1 MTFESGFNPHTEA
14 AQQRRAAML
23 ERIGEL
29 RAIEARAAAAS
40 AQSKP
45 VFDKRGQLLPRERI
59 ALLVDPGAPWLP
71 LCSIAGY
78 GQDTRDLAKSVPGG
92 GMVAGIGFVAGVRC
106 MVVASDS
113 GIEAGAI
120 QPKGLEK
127 ILRVQDIALQN
138 KLPFVHL
145 VESAGA
151 NLTKYKVEGFVH
163 GGSLFRNLARHS
175 AAGLP
180 VITVQHG
187 SGTAG
192 GAYMPGLS
200 DVVVMVRGRSRAFLA
215 GPPLLK
221 AATGEV
227 ATEEELGGAEM
238 HTSVSGLGEYLAEDD
253 REALGIA
260 RRLIASLRSGPS
272 TVRPEPSSVRPE
284 PSSVRPEPVEGFTH
298 TWARA
303 STGSAR
309 TEWGSARPEWG
320 SPRTG
325 VPEPMLPADDLLAL
339 MPAHHR
345 EPVDMREVMARIA
358 DGSDLLE
365 FKPLYGAATLCVQA
379 RIGGH
384 AVGLISNNGPI
395 DVPGANKATHF
406 IQWMCQ
412 LGHPLIYLQ
421 NTTGYMVGRDS
432 EQGGMIKHGSK
443 MIQAVTGATVPQ
455 ITIQCGASFG
465 AGNYGMCGRGFDPRF
480 LFSWP
485 QARTAVMGG
494 EQAARTMQIVAEAG
508 LARKGIV
515 PDPAQMQQQFDQIVQ
530 VFESQAD
537 AFHTSGLVLDDG
549 VIDPR
554 DTRAVLIFCLDTCAE
569 AAMHQPRP
577 LPFGVARM

>member
-1 MTFESGFNPHTEA
+1 MTRFQSSFNAQGEA
-14 AQQRRAAML
+14 AQARRAAML
-23 ERIGEL
+23 ARIDAW
-29 RAIEARAAAAS
+29 RALEQRAADAS
-40 AQSKP
+40 AKAKP
-45 VFDKRGQLLPRERI
+45 QFDKRGQLLPRERV
-59 ALLVDPGAPWLP
+59 ALLLDAGAPWLP
-71 LCSIAGY
+71 LCSLAGFM
-78 GQDTRDLAKSVPGG
+78 QDTKDAAKSVPGG
-92 GMVAGIGFVAGVRC
+92 GMIAGIGFIAGVRC

-120 QPKGLEK
+120 QAMGLDK
-127 ILRVQDIALQN
+127 MLRVQEIALQN

-151 NLTKYKVEGFVH
+151 NLMRYRVEGFVH
-163 GGSLFRNLARHS
+163 GGSLFRNLARLS

-200 DVVVMVRGRSRAFLA
+200 DIVIMVRGRSRAFLA
-215 GPPLLK
+215 GPPLLL

-253 REALGIA
+253 REALGMA
-260 RRLIASLRSGPS
+260 RQLLAQL
-272 TVRPEPSSVRPE
+272 
-284 PSSVRPEPVEGFTH
+284 
-298 TWARA
+298 
-303 STGSAR
+303 GSAFSVER
-309 TEWGSARPEWG
+309 SAHDAGLHAQRSTPNAQPEFD
-320 SPRTG
+320 
-325 VPEPMLPADDLLAL
+325 ADELLAL

-345 EPVDMREVMARIA
+345 EPVDMREVMARLV
-358 DGSDLLE
+358 DGAELLE
-365 FKPLYGAATLCVQA
+365 FKALYGGATVCAQA

-412 LGHPLIYLQ
+412 LGHPIIYLQ
-421 NTTGYMVGRDS
+421 NTTGYMVGKDA

-443 MIQAVTGATVPQ
+443 MIQAVTSATVPQ

-465 AGNYGMCGRGFDPRF
+465 AGNYGMCGRGFAPRF

-485 QARTAVMGG
+485 SAKTAVMGG
-494 EQAARTMQIVAEAG
+494 EQAARTMQIVTEAA
-508 LARKGIV
+508 LARKGIA
-515 PDPAQMQQQFDQIVQ
+515 PDPEQSQKQFDQIVAM
-530 VFESQAD
+530 FEAQAD
-537 AFHTSGLVLDDG
+537 AFYTSGLLLDDG

-554 DTRAVLIFCLDTCAE
+554 DTRAVLAFCLDTMAE
-569 AAMHQPRP
+569 GAARDVRP
-577 LPFGVARM
+577 MQFGVARM